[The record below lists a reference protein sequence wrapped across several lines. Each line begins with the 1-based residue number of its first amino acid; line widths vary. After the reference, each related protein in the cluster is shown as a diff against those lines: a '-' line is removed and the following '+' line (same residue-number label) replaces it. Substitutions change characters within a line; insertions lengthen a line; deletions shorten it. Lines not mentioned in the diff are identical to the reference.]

1 MKSNVKNELT
11 IPQQTRYLVGIELGK
26 IERHVRGGHLQ
37 ETIFIRI
44 LMILAN
50 RFMTKPLRA
59 FYTSWASMHEE
70 LPLALGGKWMGTY
83 LGPHYDG

>member
-37 ETIFIRI
+37 ETIFIRS
-44 LMILAN
+44 LMVLAN
-50 RFMTKPLRA
+50 RFMTKPLRG
-59 FYTSWASMHEE
+59 FYTSWALMHEE
-70 LPLALGGKWMGTY
+70 LPLALAGK
-83 LGPHYDG
+83 